1 MMQKWC
7 KTRLFEIILTHHS
20 LTSQK
25 RLKIQSC
32 SSFQFW
38 CSALLCH
45 FVGWNRIL
53 KRMQFL
59 CILSIFAYYHA
70 PSSLPK
76 LYYTTDTGFSF
87 LSSVNSQLPLKRHKK
102 NPSGRKKFRKLY
114 VKSFVM
120 SFVNGQNWQDWK
132 CWNIWTNCKNDK
144 IEDKKKWQSWKNWL
158 KWLKSKRLKKVQK
171 STKLDK

>member
-1 MMQKWC
+1 MHFWYNSSFWIFIVKISFCRFCDFGKIVFLEMIMNLKNLMRFFW
-7 KTRLFEIILTHHS
+7 IILTHHS

-114 VKSFVM
+114 VKIFCDVIS
-120 SFVNGQNWQDWK
+120 
-132 CWNIWTNCKNDK
+132 
-144 IEDKKKWQSWKNWL
+144 
-158 KWLKSKRLKKVQK
+158 
-171 STKLDK
+171 

>member
-1 MMQKWC
+1 MTLSIFVDLRIKSILQISWTFSLECMMQKCC

-102 NPSGRKKFRKLY
+102 IQVG
-114 VKSFVM
+114 
-120 SFVNGQNWQDWK
+120 
-132 CWNIWTNCKNDK
+132 
-144 IEDKKKWQSWKNWL
+144 E
-158 KWLKSKRLKKVQK
+158 KR
-171 STKLDK
+171 SSEHFM